1 MFSRIQADPSR
12 NASDRAME
20 RRAVLAALAVLAVYL
35 SPLFILGEDAH
46 LRVHDNL
53 DSNIAW
59 YKVLHNSGQ
68 WFGKRDAV
76 IPQVIGGLPRDAY
89 GTEFSGLLLLHGLFP
104 SMTAYAISQALT
116 RLIAFLGMFLL
127 LRDQL
132 VPDSGAWPIRVFVS
146 LAFALTPFWPS
157 GMLSTLGHPLALW
170 SFLAIRG
177 KTADWRHWLVLVLV
191 PFYASIV
198 LGFFFFL
205 AAMGILWFRDLI
217 VERKANVSFL
227 CAILLMTGVFL
238 LIEYRLV
245 LSLVLS
251 GEPTSRNE
259 FISSR
264 LGLWR
269 CVRLAVKN
277 FVLGHH
283 HVATIH
289 TFVIL
294 PVLLLVFYLVI
305 GKRGWNKTERR
316 FMTLLGLNAVLS
328 VWYAFWFHKAWQ
340 PLKEQISLLNTF
352 NFARF
357 HFLRPLV
364 IYAGFALALS
374 ALWRFGRGGKAFVLS
389 ALAAQ
394 VLLSFAFNEE
404 VLFERLG
411 EPTFREFYAERQ
423 FAAIRNRIGLPQD
436 RYRVASI
443 GLHPAIAQYNG
454 FYTLDTYNNF
464 YPLSYKHRFR
474 QIIAKELDKNR
485 KLKQYFDTWG
495 GRCYVFVA
503 ELGKKYDYR
512 KTSDKRI
519 LNLELDISV
528 FRDMGGRYLF
538 SALPIDNAAE
548 NGLRLMEVFDDEA
561 SAWRVHVYEVLNGG
575 NDGEQTEADGHR
587 SVLQR
592 RTGAA
597 GDDPAVVGSAGR
609 FDPGRIGGFGQQPA
623 VRR

>member
-1 MFSRIQADPSR
+1 MFAIAGSSAAAQG
-12 NASDRAME
+12 ME
-20 RRAVLAALAVLAVYL
+20 RRAILAALAVLAVYL

-59 YKVLHNSGQ
+59 YKVLHASGQ
-68 WFGKRDAV
+68 WFGAIDAV
-76 IPQVIGGLPRDAY
+76 IPQVANGLPRGAY
-89 GTEFSGLLLLHGLFP
+89 GTEFSGLLLMHKLFP
-104 SMTAYAISQALT
+104 SMVAYAFSQALT
-116 RLIAFLGMFLL
+116 RLFAFLGMYLL
-127 LRDQL
+127 LRDHL
-132 VPDSGAWPIRVFVS
+132 VREPDAWPIRVFVS

-170 SFLAIRG
+170 AFLGIRDRR
-177 KTADWRHWLVLVLV
+177 ASWREWLVLVLL

-205 AAMGILWFRDLI
+205 VAMGLLWLRDAI
-217 VERKANVSFL
+217 VRRRLNGPFL
-227 CAILLMTGVFL
+227 GAIVLMTAVFL

-259 FISSR
+259 FVSSR

-289 TFVIL
+289 TFIIL
-294 PVLLLVFYLVI
+294 PVLLLVGYLIV
-305 GKRGWNKTERR
+305 GDRLRGVTERR
-316 FMTLLGLNAVLS
+316 FLKLLGLNALLS
-328 VWYAFWFHKAWQ
+328 VWYAFWFHEAWQ
-340 PLKEQISLLNTF
+340 PLKSHISLFNTF

-364 IYAGFALALS
+364 IYAGFALGLAV
-374 ALWRFGRGGKAFVLS
+374 LWRYGPKGRAFVS
-389 ALAAQ
+389 AVLACQ

-423 FAAIRNRIGLPQD
+423 FAAIRDRIGLPQD
-436 RYRVASI
+436 AYRVASI

-474 QIIAKELDKNR
+474 EIIAEELDKNR
-485 KLKQYFDTWG
+485 KLKTYFDTWG
-495 GRCYVFVA
+495 GRCYIFVA

-512 KTSDKRI
+512 KTSAKRI
-519 LNLELDISV
+519 RRLQLDTGV
-528 FRDMGGRYLF
+528 FRQMGGRYLL
-538 SALPIDNAAE
+538 SALPIDNARE
-548 NGLRLMEVFDDEA
+548 NGLRLVDVFDDAE
-561 SAWRVHVYEVLNGG
+561 SAWRVYLYEAV
-575 NDGEQTEADGHR
+575 DGMPETSGDGKTR
-587 SVLQR
+587 
-592 RTGAA
+592 
-597 GDDPAVVGSAGR
+597 PNE
-609 FDPGRIGGFGQQPA
+609 
-623 VRR
+623 